1 MVSNGLEHEATP
13 PNLAIH
19 NWSCY
24 FGKFIGKFWQLAAAF
39 QGQCFIFR
47 FLQAKKKPAS
57 PYENRE
63 KRVLYYCAFF
73 VLSARSRNRT
83 GTPLQAGDFKSGVK
97 TFKIKDLM

>member
-47 FLQAKKKPAS
+47 FLQAKKNPLPPMKI
-57 PYENRE
+57 E
-63 KRVLYYCAFF
+63 K
-73 VLSARSRNRT
+73 SRFCTTMRF
-83 GTPLQAGDFKSGVK
+83 LF
-97 TFKIKDLM
+97 